1 MIKKDLEYYLNL
13 KYKIEIHFEREDN
26 TWVASHPEL
35 GSGTCYAIGETREE
49 ALSLLDEAKKDII
62 EYAIGEGK
70 MIPEPKFEESD
81 LPSGHFVVRLPKS
94 LHKQLKDEADKEEV
108 SLNLYVSNA
117 LAEHIGKKKSLEYI
131 NEFVDNGIKELIK
144 PGVCS
149 IP

>member
-117 LAEHIGKKKSLEYI
+117 LAEHIGKKILRIYK
-131 NEFVDNGIKELIK
+131 
-144 PGVCS
+144 
-149 IP
+149 